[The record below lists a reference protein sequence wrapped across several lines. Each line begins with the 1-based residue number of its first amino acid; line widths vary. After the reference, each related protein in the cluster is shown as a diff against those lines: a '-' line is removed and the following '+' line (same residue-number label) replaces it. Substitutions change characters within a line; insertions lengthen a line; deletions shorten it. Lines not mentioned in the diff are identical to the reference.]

1 MNMIKKFAVG
11 LSAMALSTALVAC
24 GDDSSAEVT
33 IEAVYSTDSSTVT
46 FDGAIVAPEGAKIYD
61 VTYSLVD
68 SKDKAI
74 TGAMLAYS
82 LKQAAANV
90 GKDVEKDVIG
100 TFLFGAANMTD
111 SIPGL
116 ELSVD
121 LASIDS
127 ASCGELTLTVTA
139 LSDEIGLTGGATGET
154 VPTNKEIMIV
164 KPCGKS
170 GSVQDPI
177 ELPDFSETVTDP
189 LVPVTDS
196 IGGAKAS
203 LASSFDLDAGKKY
216 SSKELTATVIDSIDI
231 IFNGSKIMTPWGTSE
246 VGYMSKTFANS
257 SSEALIIPVAAT
269 ADPKSQADMIKLIED
284 DKAVYVADVN
294 ASTASKF
301 IVVTSVGIPVFVTIT
316 TIDGKQ
322 VMTFKYA
329 K

>member
-33 IEAVYSTDSSTVT
+33 IEAVYNQDSSTVT

-164 KPCGKS
+164 KPCGKKS
-170 GSVQDPI
+170 AAQDSV
-177 ELPDFSETVTDP
+177 ELPKFDSTITAALTV
-189 LVPVTDS
+189 VTDS

-269 ADPKSQADMIKLIED
+269 ADPKSQADMIPLID
-284 DKAVYVADVN
+284 VTKAVYVAD
-294 ASTASKF
+294 ATANGKY

>member
-33 IEAVYSTDSSTVT
+33 IEAVYNQDSSAVT
-46 FDGAIVAPEGAKIYD
+46 FDGSITAVEGAKIYD
-61 VTYSLVD
+61 VTYALAD
-68 SKDKAI
+68 AKGKAI

-82 LKQAAANV
+82 LKQAATNV
-90 GKDVEKDVIG
+90 GKDVEKDTIS
-100 TFLFGAANMTD
+100 TFLFGAADMTN
-111 SIPGL
+111 SVPGL

-127 ASCGELTLTVTA
+127 ASCGELTLTVSV
-139 LSDEIGLTGGATGET
+139 LSDELGLTGGTTGET
-154 VPTNKEIMIV
+154 AQTDKEIMIV
-164 KPCGKS
+164 KPCGKKS
-170 GSVQDPI
+170 ATQDSV
-177 ELPDFSETVTDP
+177 ELPDFDSTITAALTV
-189 LVPVTDS
+189 VTDS

-216 SSKELTATVIDSIDI
+216 TSKELTGTVINDIDL

-246 VGYMSKTFANS
+246 VGYMSKTFATS

-269 ADPKSQADMIKLIED
+269 ADPKSQADMISLID
-284 DKAVYVADVN
+284 VTKAVYVADAAAN
-294 ASTASKF
+294 GKY

-316 TIDGKQ
+316 TIDSKQ
-322 VMTFKYA
+322 VMTFKFA

>member
-33 IEAVYSTDSSTVT
+33 IEAVYNADSSAVS
-46 FDGAIVAPEGAKIYD
+46 FDGSITAPEGAKIYD

-82 LKQAAANV
+82 LKQAATNV
-90 GKDVEKDVIG
+90 GKDVEKDTIT
-100 TFLFGAANMTD
+100 TFLFGAADVTN

-121 LASIDS
+121 MKAIDS
-127 ASCGELTLTVTA
+127 ASCGELTLTVSV

-154 VPTNKEIMIV
+154 VTTDKDIMIV

-170 GSVQDPI
+170 GSVQDSI
-177 ELPDFSETVTDP
+177 ELPDFDSTITAALTV
-189 LVPVTDS
+189 VTDS

-216 SSKELTATVIDSIDI
+216 STQELTGTI
-231 IFNGSKIMTPWGTSE
+231 INDVDLVFNGTKIMTPWGTSE
-246 VGYMSKTFANS
+246 VGYMSKTYAAS
-257 SSEALIIPVAAT
+257 TSEAMIIPVAAT
-269 ADPKSQADMIKLIED
+269 ANPKTTADLID
-284 DKAVYVADVN
+284 LINVSKAVYMVNVA
-294 ASTASKF
+294 AGGKY
-301 IVVTSVGIPVFVTIT
+301 IVVTSVGVPVFVSVT
-316 TIDGKQ
+316 TIDSEQ
-322 VMTFKYA
+322 VMTFKFA